1 MSPTS
6 RATSPTPA
14 ASTERGQSELVGV
27 VFLMGFVVISAVGI
41 ALVGGSALDH
51 LQGQS
56 QDETAS
62 QSLQHIKGELASL
75 KPGDVQAVTMG
86 ESVAAETRTDPTAG
100 RMTITVDGRETSFEL
115 GSIIYEREG
124 TQIAYQGGG
133 VWRHT
138 DGRTQ
143 MVSSPD
149 IAIETAEGDI
159 SSIHF
164 DVKRLQGTG
173 QAATDLQMRS
183 AGHNL
188 TAEEMFPH
196 RLPRGPM
203 TLEIESVYYEGWA
216 DYFAAQ
222 DGITYADEGEGHI
235 GTVRVDNENQTMILE
250 VDIDEAIPEIHS
262 ARIGSDSAGSQP
274 IHFANGTLVTSY
286 DSELAPTN
294 GSAPTDFTDS
304 ATIAAWTGTA
314 NSISMEVELRGDLYN
329 TLGQHSSG
337 EGDTLDFNDAAVVT
351 GEVHSDYRIDLGG
364 ADVGTVYVNHTDS
377 EASHASLTMDGG
389 TINGGLHAHG
399 NPSSDNTVV
408 EIEGESL
415 VDGDVRVN
423 GGDIN
428 VAEEATITGSVWVSG
443 TFDGNNDSVE
453 GEIHEHVEYPEA
465 EKPTDKI
472 APEEADRNYEFTYT
486 EGLDGCE
493 DKEYTSDG
501 ELSLEDDQTC
511 TLRSGVYH
519 LEELHVADD
528 ATLELNTS
536 DGPIVLHVEGDVTI
550 EPGTEIYRPT
560 NPYRSPSI
568 QLVVEGDH
576 DVSLGSEF
584 TGFIDARESTVTL
597 EEDVPLY
604 GAVIAEQISLEQGA
618 AIYFD
623 ERLLVEEDE
632 ELDFV
637 RAAQFV
643 YFDISVTEIEITE

>member
-100 RMTITVDGRETSFEL
+100 RMTITVDGRETSFVL

-235 GTVRVDNENQTMILE
+235 GTVRVDEAAQTMILE

-262 ARIGSDSAGSQP
+262 ARIGSDDAGSQP

-286 DSELAPTN
+286 DSELAPSD
-294 GSAPTDFTDS
+294 GSTPTDFTDS

-364 ADVGTVYVNHTDS
+364 AKVGTVYVNHTGS
-377 EASHASLTMDGG
+377 QANHASLTMDGG
-389 TINGGLHAHG
+389 TINGDLHAHG
-399 NPSSDNTVV
+399 EPSSDNTVV
-408 EIEGESL
+408 EIQGSSQ
-415 VDGDVRVN
+415 VNGDVRVA
-423 GGDIN
+423 GGDIS
-428 VAEEATITGSVWVSG
+428 VDDEANITGDVWVSG
-443 TFDGNNDSVE
+443 EFDGNNDSVI
-453 GEIHEHVEYPEA
+453 GEIHEHVADPEA

-472 APEEADRNYEFTYT
+472 APEEADRSYEFTYT
-486 EGLDGCE
+486 GDLDGCDE
-493 DKEYTSDG
+493 HTNNNN
-501 ELSLEDDQTC
+501 ELSLDDGDMC

-519 LEELHVADD
+519 LEELHVADG
-528 ATLELNTS
+528 ATLELDTS
-536 DGPIVLHVEGDVTI
+536 DGPIVLHVEGQVTI
-550 EPGTEIYRPT
+550 EPDAEIHRPT
-560 NPYRSPSI
+560 DPYRSPSI
-568 QLVVEGDH
+568 QLVVEGNH

-584 TGFIDARESTVTL
+584 AGFIDARESSVAF

-604 GAVIAEQISLEQGA
+604 GAVIAEQITLEQGA

-623 ERLLVEEDE
+623 ERLLVEEGE

-643 YFDISVTEIEITE
+643 YFDISVTEIEISE